1 MEDYAIVYNPVA
13 GKGKRIKKDIEYASK
28 CLNDL
33 NISYKLIESEYAGN
47 AIELATQ
54 LAKDGY
60 NVIGAGGDG
69 ACNEVMNGVVTSNS
83 GALCG
88 FIPMGSGNDIPA
100 AIGIRPDI
108 KRACEIIAEGHS
120 SKADIGFAQTDAG
133 VQRYFLGIGSQG
145 FDSEVTRR
153 ANEAKRSTNY
163 TKQTLLAIFP
173 WKNKEIRVI
182 MDNDTYEGIANCL
195 AVANGPS
202 YGGFMYICQRA
213 KVDDGI
219 FHVNVVDIGKFKLL
233 KHFNRMF
240 KATLLPHPN
249 IYEYTSKKVRVEM
262 KNPEDKPYHCQVD
275 GEVLGPLPVTY
286 ENIENGQEFI
296 RPEVDEVAEAFKEKH
311 GRYFWECEDD

>member
-1 MEDYAIVYNPVA
+1 
-13 GKGKRIKKDIEYASK
+13 
-28 CLNDL
+28 
-33 NISYKLIESEYAGN
+33 
-47 AIELATQ
+47 
-54 LAKDGY
+54 
-60 NVIGAGGDG
+60 
-69 ACNEVMNGVVTSNS
+69 
-83 GALCG
+83 
-88 FIPMGSGNDIPA
+88 
-100 AIGIRPDI
+100 
-108 KRACEIIAEGHS
+108 
-120 SKADIGFAQTDAG
+120 
-133 VQRYFLGIGSQG
+133 
-145 FDSEVTRR
+145 
-153 ANEAKRSTNY
+153 
-163 TKQTLLAIFP
+163 
-173 WKNKEIRVI
+173 

-286 ENIENGQEFI
+286 ENIENGLEFI
-296 RPEVDEVAEAFKEKH
+296 RPKVDEVAEAFKEKH

>member
-1 MEDYAIVYNPVA
+1 MEDYAIIYNPVA
-13 GKGKRIKKDIEYASK
+13 GKGKKIKKDIDYANK
-28 CLNDL
+28 CLN
-33 NISYKLIESEYAGN
+33 NFNVSYRLIESEYAGN
-47 AIELATQ
+47 AIELALQ

-69 ACNEVMNGVVTSNS
+69 TCNEVMNGIVTSNTD
-83 GALCG
+83 ALCG
-88 FIPMGSGNDIPA
+88 FIPMGTGNDIPA

-120 SKADIGFAQTDAG
+120 SKADIGLATTDAG
-133 VQRYFLGIGSQG
+133 IQRYFLGIGSQG

-153 ANEAKRSTNY
+153 ANEAKRKSY
-163 TKQTLLAIFP
+163 TTQTLKALLP
-173 WKNKEIRVI
+173 WKNKEIRAI

-195 AVANGPS
+195 ACANGPS

-213 KVDDGI
+213 RVDDGL
-219 FHVNVVDIGKFKLL
+219 FHINIVNIGKFKLL

-249 IYEYTSKKVRVEM
+249 IYEYTSKKLRVEM
-262 KNPEDKPYHCQVD
+262 KNPEDDPYHCQVD

-286 ENIENGQEFI
+286 ENIENGLEFI
-296 RPEVDEVAEAFKEKH
+296 RPKVNEVAEAFKEKY

>member
-1 MEDYAIVYNPVA
+1 MEDYAIVYNPAA
-13 GKGKRIKKDIEYASK
+13 GKGKRIKKDIEYTSK

-33 NISYKLIESEYAGN
+33 NISYKLIESKYAGN

-69 ACNEVMNGVVTSNS
+69 AFNEVMNGVVTSNS

-100 AIGIRPDI
+100 AIGIRTDI

-120 SKADIGFAQTDAG
+120 SKADIGLATTDAG

-173 WKNKEIRVI
+173 WKNKEIRVF

-249 IYEYTSKKVRVEM
+249 IMSIPARK
-262 KNPEDKPYHCQVD
+262 
-275 GEVLGPLPVTY
+275 
-286 ENIENGQEFI
+286 
-296 RPEVDEVAEAFKEKH
+296 
-311 GRYFWECEDD
+311 